1 MLFLFIHFGT
11 NSASLGFVPLRLCAS
26 EALCL
31 CAFAPLRLRA
41 SAPLRLCGFVPLRL
55 CASSAP
61 LRLVS
66 TPRVCA
72 SARFVSLLFS
82 LLVFLRCS
90 SVSSALLVLLCLSSS
105 GSALPLVSTQ
115 SINTTRADFTK
126 GLLSTSVSDTPS
138 FRAHPSISKIQDIQY
153 ILTFIYEYIAFP
165 LKSSIL
171 YTVCISLQLVGRH
184 RAILSAQ
191 CFWCSL
197 SHYSLYYGCY
207 RRRNIPQALIE

>member
-1 MLFLFIHFGT
+1 MRSYIVALPAGAPLMLFLFIHFGT
-11 NSASLGFVPLRLCAS
+11 NSASFRLCAFAPLRLCGFVPLRLCAS
-26 EALCL
+26 AASCL

-41 SAPLRLCGFVPLRL
+41 SAPLRLVCAFAPRLDSARLRL
-55 CASSAP
+55 CSV
-61 LRLVS
+61 RL
-66 TPRVCA
+66 
-72 SARFVSLLFS
+72 
-82 LLVFLRCS
+82 
-90 SVSSALLVLLCLSSS
+90 SALLVLLCLSSS

-171 YTVCISLQLVGRH
+171 YTICISLQLVGRH